1 MKGATVPERVHAG
14 QTGGPGRKLTMN
26 REELRRLVIGGGLV
40 LLGLILFFGRFSIAE
55 FFGVDIMLSS
65 EAPKVRA
72 VGIVGAF
79 LSVIGLAIV
88 CATTW
93 PKRPKENKKE

>member
-1 MKGATVPERVHAG
+1 
-14 QTGGPGRKLTMN
+14 MN
-26 REELRRLVIGGGLV
+26 REDLRRYVIGGGLV

-55 FFGVDIMLSS
+55 VFGVDNMLSS

-79 LSVIGLAIV
+79 LSVIGLAVV
-88 CATTW
+88 CGTMW
-93 PKRPKENKKE
+93 PKRHKENKGE

>member
-1 MKGATVPERVHAG
+1 MS
-14 QTGGPGRKLTMN
+14 
-26 REELRRLVIGGGLV
+26 REELRRLPIGGGLV
-40 LLGLILFFGRFSIAE
+40 LLGLILFFGRFSIAG

-79 LSVIGLAIV
+79 LSVIGLAVV
-88 CATTW
+88 CGTMW
-93 PKRPKENKKE
+93 PKRTKEKKGE

>member
-1 MKGATVPERVHAG
+1 MNQEER
-14 QTGGPGRKLTMN
+14 
-26 REELRRLVIGGGLV
+26 RRLVIGGGLV

-55 FFGVDIMLSS
+55 FFGVNIVLSS

-79 LSVIGLAIV
+79 LSVIGLAVV
-88 CATTW
+88 CRTMW
-93 PKRPKENKKE
+93 PKRPKESKGE

>member
-1 MKGATVPERVHAG
+1 
-14 QTGGPGRKLTMN
+14 MN
-26 REELRRLVIGGGLV
+26 REELRRLVIGGVLV
-40 LLGLILFFGRFSIAE
+40 LLGLILFFGRFSIAR
-55 FFGVDIMLSS
+55 FFGIDIMLFR
-65 EAPKVRA
+65 EAPKIRA

>member
-1 MKGATVPERVHAG
+1 
-14 QTGGPGRKLTMN
+14 MN

-55 FFGVDIMLSS
+55 FFGIDLTLSR

-72 VGIVGAF
+72 VGMVGAF
-79 LSVIGLAIV
+79 LCVVGLALA
-88 CATTW
+88 CATMW
-93 PKRPKENKKE
+93 PKRPKESKGE

>member
-1 MKGATVPERVHAG
+1 MKAATVPEREHAG

-55 FFGVDIMLSS
+55 FFGIDLMLAPR
-65 EAPKVRA
+65 EVPKVRA
-72 VGIVGAF
+72 VGMVGAF
-79 LSVIGLAIV
+79 LSI
-88 CATTW
+88 W
-93 PKRPKENKKE
+93 